1 MAVSRKTLRENI
13 KKNYVTQLIE
23 YFKANDEDVLQ
34 IKSNE
39 ICFPVLDE
47 EGNEEFVKITVAV
60 PTGSRDDNEPFDG
73 YGKAEEYGMKLK
85 QKAEKAAAAAKKKAE
100 KIKRDEEFR
109 RKKAEQKKK
118 QEEKG

>member
-73 YGKAEEYGMKLK
+73 YGKAEEYEMKQK
-85 QKAEKAAAAAKKKAE
+85 EKREKAEKAAKKKAE

>member
-1 MAVSRKTLRENI
+1 MAISRKTLRENI
-13 KKNYVTQLIE
+13 KKNYVAQLID
-23 YFKANDEDVLQ
+23 FFQKMGEDVLQ

-39 ICFPVLDE
+39 ICFPVVDE
-47 EGNEEFVKITVAV
+47 ENNDEFVKITIAV

-73 YGKAEEYGMKLK
+73 YGKAQEYEMKLK
-85 QKAEKAAAAAKKKAE
+85 AKAEKAKIAAKKKAE

>member
-1 MAVSRKTLRENI
+1 MAVSRKNLRENI
-13 KKNYVTQLIE
+13 KKIYITQLINFFQE
-23 YFKANDEDVLQ
+23 KDEDVLR

-73 YGKAEEYGMKLK
+73 YGKAQEYEMKQK
-85 QKAEKAAAAAKKKAE
+85 EKKEKAEKAAKKKAE

>member
-13 KKNYVTQLIE
+13 KKNYITQLIE
-23 YFKANDEDVLQ
+23 YFKINDEDVLQ

-73 YGKAEEYGMKLK
+73 YGKAEEYEMKLK

-109 RKKAEQKKK
+109 RKKIEQKKK

>member
-1 MAVSRKTLRENI
+1 MAVSRKSLRENI
-13 KKNYVTQLIE
+13 KKKYVSQLIA
-23 YFKANDEDVLQ
+23 FLNSKDEDVLQ

-47 EGNEEFVKITVAV
+47 QGNEEFVKITIAV

-73 YGKAEEYGMKLK
+73 YGKAEEYQMKLK
-85 QKAEKAAAAAKKKAE
+85 AKAEKAEAAAKKKAE

-118 QEEKG
+118 QEKRG

>member
-1 MAVSRKTLRENI
+1 MAVSRKNLRENI
-13 KKNYVTQLIE
+13 KKIYIAQLID
-23 YFKANDEDVLQ
+23 FFQAKDEDVLR

-73 YGKAEEYGMKLK
+73 YGKAQEYEMKQK
-85 QKAEKAAAAAKKKAE
+85 EKKEKAEKAAKKKAE

>member
-13 KKNYVTQLIE
+13 KKNYVAQLIE
-23 YFKANDEDVLQ
+23 YFKANDEEILQ

-73 YGKAEEYGMKLK
+73 YGKAEEYKMKLK